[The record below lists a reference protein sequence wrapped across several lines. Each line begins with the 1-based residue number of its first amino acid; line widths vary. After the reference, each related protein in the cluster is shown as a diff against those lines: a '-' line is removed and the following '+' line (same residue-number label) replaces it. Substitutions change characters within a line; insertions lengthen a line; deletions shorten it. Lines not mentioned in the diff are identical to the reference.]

1 MKEFKIE
8 KEELIGR
15 LKEEM
20 TNHDHR
26 ENRILE
32 SLYEYLKSINSAKQL
47 NGFLSRKVV
56 DHLDYRIE
64 IGSNLIEF
72 EKYFSNPVN
81 SVISPD
87 LKRLTNYLI
96 KNKIEIKYWGK
107 AWSENQSDWIYF
119 DKVLDLEKLRT
130 KLNFGESII
139 DHQNLDSR
147 SGLEKGFIDR
157 KTGEGVMGKVN

>member
-1 MKEFKIE
+1 MKEFKKE
-8 KEELIGR
+8 KEELFFR

-32 SLYEYLKSINSAKQL
+32 SLYEYLKPINSAKQL
-47 NGFLSRKVV
+47 NGSLSRNVV

-64 IGSNLIEF
+64 IGSKLIEF
-72 EKYFSNPVN
+72 ENYFSNPVN

-87 LKRLTNYLI
+87 LKRLANYLI
-96 KNKIEIKYWGK
+96 KKKTEITYWGK
-107 AWSENQSDWIYF
+107 AWSESQSDWIYF

-130 KLNFGESII
+130 KLNFGENII
-139 DHQNLDSR
+139 DHQNLDNR
-147 SGLEKGFIDR
+147 SGLEKGFIDK